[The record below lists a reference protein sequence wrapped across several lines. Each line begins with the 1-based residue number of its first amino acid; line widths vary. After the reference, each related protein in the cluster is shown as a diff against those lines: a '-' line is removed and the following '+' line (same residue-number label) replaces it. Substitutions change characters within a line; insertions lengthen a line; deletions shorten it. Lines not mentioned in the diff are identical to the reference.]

1 MKILVLP
8 KPIEGVAREELL
20 QHAAEEIQ
28 AVWELYA
35 QGICREFYTRA
46 NEPGRV
52 VLMFESASVEAAKEA
67 LATLPFA
74 QLHLHELV
82 EQFGGIKG
90 EHDEDERGRVLP
102 ERVSEDLMT
111 QKRNAIQSER
121 EPGRVARDHHFAF
134 GCRYD
139 HGGQRVYGRERRE
152 SGCQKTE
159 KHGPQAN

>member
-8 KPIEGVAREELL
+8 KPIEGVPREELL

-74 QLHLHELV
+74 QLHLIDFDVIPLAPFTGLSRLF
-82 EQFGGIKG
+82 QAPTG
-90 EHDEDERGRVLP
+90 EP
-102 ERVSEDLMT
+102 
-111 QKRNAIQSER
+111 
-121 EPGRVARDHHFAF
+121 AR
-134 GCRYD
+134 
-139 HGGQRVYGRERRE
+139 
-152 SGCQKTE
+152 KT
-159 KHGPQAN
+159 N